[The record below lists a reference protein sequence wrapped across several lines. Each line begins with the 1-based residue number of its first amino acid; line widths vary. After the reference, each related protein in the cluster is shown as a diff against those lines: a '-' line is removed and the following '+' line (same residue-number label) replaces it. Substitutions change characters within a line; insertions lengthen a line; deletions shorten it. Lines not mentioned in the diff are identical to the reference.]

1 MNAKSRFLCLILAF
15 FLFGSMTFSVGRS
28 LVFRSQEKRQAS
40 EKNPD
45 NFRKHKSEN
54 FYKLIIRL
62 KQSATITLH
71 MLMLFLTR

>member
-28 LVFRSQEKRQAS
+28 LVFRSQDKPLK
-40 EKNPD
+40 KNPD